1 MYDMYIIHQNHN
13 LISKAQAVTR
23 MTTLLLTQV
32 STHQSLITEVATVSV
47 SFTGLTLVTE
57 TRTLVTTVQH
67 HLTLGLTL

>member
-13 LISKAQAVTR
+13 SISKAQAVTR

-32 STHQSLITEVATVSV
+32 STHQSLTTDVATVSV
-47 SFTGLTLVTE
+47 SSNGLTLVAE

>member
-13 LISKAQAVTR
+13 LISKAQTVTR

-32 STHQSLITEVATVSV
+32 STHQSLTTDVATISV
-47 SFTGLTLVTE
+47 SSTGLTLVTE